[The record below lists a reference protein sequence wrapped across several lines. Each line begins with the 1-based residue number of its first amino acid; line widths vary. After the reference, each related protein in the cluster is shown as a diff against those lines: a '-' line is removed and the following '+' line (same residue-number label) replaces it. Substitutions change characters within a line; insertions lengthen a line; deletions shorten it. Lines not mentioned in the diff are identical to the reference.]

1 MSGRLV
7 AFVLALLAVGVLVA
21 TVGGGGGGAAEETR
35 TAALAPGERAPV
47 PVPLPEADVT
57 GVDAP
62 SIGLST
68 EETTDLGRNAD
79 DSLEVPRDAETV
91 GWYDESA
98 SPGAVGPTVL
108 AAHVNL
114 DGEQGAFFRLGRMP
128 AGATVEVH
136 RDDDTTAVFV
146 IDRVERYAK
155 YTFPTEAVYGPT
167 PDSQLRLITCGGVF
181 DHTAQTYEENIV
193 AFGHLTAA
201 YRTG

>member
-1 MSGRLV
+1 VSGRLV

-21 TVGGGGGGAAEETR
+21 VVGGGGGGSDDTR
-35 TAALAPGERAPV
+35 AAALAPGQTEPI
-47 PVPLPEADVT
+47 PVPLPEAGIT

-62 SIGLST
+62 SIGVAT
-68 EETTDLGRNAD
+68 EDTTDLSLQSDNT
-79 DSLEVPRDAETV
+79 LEVPRRAATV

-98 SPGAVGPTVL
+98 SPGEVGPAVL

-114 DGEQGAFFRLGRMP
+114 DGDEGAFYRLGRMP

-181 DHTAQTYEENIV
+181 DHGAGSYEENIV
-193 AFGHLTAA
+193 AFGHLTGA
-201 YRTG
+201 YRSG

>member
-1 MSGRLV
+1 M
-7 AFVLALLAVGVLVA
+7 
-21 TVGGGGGGAAEETR
+21 
-35 TAALAPGERAPV
+35 
-47 PVPLPEADVT
+47 
-57 GVDAP
+57 DAP

-114 DGEQGAFFRLGRMP
+114 EGEQGAFFRLGRMP

-181 DHTAQTYEENIV
+181 DHAARTYEENIV

-201 YRTG
+201 YRSG